1 METPRPLRPLAAGG
15 ALGLAIDAA
24 QVPYVLWR
32 DAELAHHLCQFI
44 LQTGGVRELL
54 PLQRSSEQM
63 ETILVGR
70 FRDLEF
76 VASTF
81 VDRTQ
86 RCVQLR
92 RKGQRHGDCFPFLS
106 GKVREMFFG
115 ETLEQALQLARE
127 ADQCVPCSV

>member
-1 METPRPLRPLAAGG
+1 METPWPFRPLGAGSS
-15 ALGLAIDAA
+15 LGLAIDAA

-44 LQTGGVRELL
+44 LRTGGVRELL

-63 ETILVGR
+63 EAILVGR
-70 FRDLEF
+70 FRDFKF
-76 VASTF
+76 VARAF

-86 RCVQLR
+86 RRVQLR
-92 RKGQRHGDCFPFLS
+92 CKGQRHGDGFSFLA

-127 ADQCVPCSV
+127 A